1 MGHGGPV
8 CHGVYFPFRRCFS
21 VDCRDFQSVVGFARP
36 ALSFEPVAL
45 EFVTRYIWF
54 LSMATAHIAKQ
65 AESDRRRTVV
75 GAIVPLVA
83 GAAIALA
90 PVPHGL
96 STNAWHYFALFVA
109 VMVGLVTEPIP
120 PAAIGLIGVAVSAVT
135 GLVRTS
141 TSEAATWALSGFAN
155 STVWLIFAAYMFALG
170 YSKTGLGKRI
180 ALLMIRAI
188 GRRTL
193 GLGYAIAGAD
203 LILAPFMPS
212 NTARSGGTLFPVI
225 RNIPELL
232 GSKPNSRTERK
243 IGAYLLYTSLAVTC
257 VTSSMFLT
265 ALAPNVLAAGLV
277 SKAIHVT
284 ISWTDWFKGFAPV
297 GIILLAIVPILL
309 YKIYPPEI
317 KEAPDAPRWA
327 AEELRKM
334 GGITR
339 HEMTLLALVM
349 VALALWIG
357 GAKYVDATIA
367 AILVVGAMVL
377 LRVVTWDEILSNT
390 SAWNVL
396 VWFATLVTLASG
408 LAETK
413 FVDWVAQSLSPMV
426 SGRGVITAMVL
437 LVGAFFFLHYL
448 FASVTAHTT
457 ALLPV
462 FLVIAAKIP
471 GASPVTWA
479 LLLAYPLGLMGIL
492 TPYGTGPS
500 PIYYGCGY
508 INGKDFWIFGLIL
521 GLLFFVV
528 YGAIGVPWLASLKI

>member
-1 MGHGGPV
+1 
-8 CHGVYFPFRRCFS
+8 
-21 VDCRDFQSVVGFARP
+21 
-36 ALSFEPVAL
+36 
-45 EFVTRYIWF
+45 
-54 LSMATAHIAKQ
+54 MATAHIAKQ
-65 AESDRRRTVV
+65 SKSDRRRTVAR
-75 GAIVPLVA
+75 AIVPLVA

-90 PVPHGL
+90 PVPQGL
-96 STNAWHYFALFVA
+96 SLNAWRYFALFA
-109 VMVGLVTEPIP
+109 TVMVGLVAEPIP
-120 PAAIGLIGVAVSAVT
+120 PAAIGLLGITVAAASGV
-135 GLVRTS
+135 VRSS

-155 STVWLIFAAYMFALG
+155 GTVWLIFAAYMFALG

-180 ALLMIRAI
+180 ALLMIRTM

-212 NTARSGGTLFPVI
+212 NTARSAGTIFPVI
-225 RNIPELL
+225 TNIPELL
-232 GSKPNSRTERK
+232 GSRPNEGTERK
-243 IGAYLLYTSLAVTC
+243 IGAYLMYTALAVTC

-265 ALAPNVLAAGLV
+265 SMAPNVLAASLA
-277 SKAIHVT
+277 SKTMHVT

-297 GIILLAIVPILL
+297 GIVLLAIVPILL

-317 KEAPDAPRWA
+317 KEAPEAPRWA

-339 HEMTLLALVM
+339 QEMTLLALVL
-349 VALALWIG
+349 VALSLWIG

-377 LRVVTWDEILSNT
+377 LRVVSWDDVLGNK

-413 FVDWVAQSLSPMV
+413 FVDWVGKSLAPIV
-426 SGRGVITAMVL
+426 SGRGIILSMVL
-437 LVGAFFFLHYL
+437 LLGAFFLLHYL
-448 FASVTAHTT
+448 FASITAHVS
-457 ALLPV
+457 ALLQV
-462 FLVIAAKIP
+462 FLAIAVGIAGVP
-471 GASPVTWA
+471 PLTWA
-479 LLLAYPLGLMGIL
+479 LMLVYSLGLMGIL

-508 INGKDFWIFGLIL
+508 INGKDFWVFGLIL

-528 YGAIGVPWLASLKI
+528 YMVIGVLWLAPLKI